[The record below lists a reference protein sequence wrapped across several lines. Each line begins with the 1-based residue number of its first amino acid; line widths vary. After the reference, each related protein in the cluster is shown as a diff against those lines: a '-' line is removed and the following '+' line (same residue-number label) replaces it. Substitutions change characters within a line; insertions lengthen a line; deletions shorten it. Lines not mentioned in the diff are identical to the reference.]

1 MCICII
7 NNQSNILVKRAL
19 KKTILNI
26 KKNILEEIKTNFKIF
41 EISLWLIV
49 RQINCIILSLMRY
62 IRK

>member
-41 EISLWLIV
+41 EISL
-49 RQINCIILSLMRY
+49 
-62 IRK
+62 